1 LLEMKRPQMNIKVN
15 TKNAYFW
22 QNQQFNNNKTK
33 DENIKD

>member
-1 LLEMKRPQMNIKVN
+1 MSINVK

-22 QNQQFNNNKTK
+22 QNQQFNNNNIQE